1 MHEQDFLIFE
11 TGGVK
16 CAFPVEDS
24 ERVVQAA
31 KLTAYPSMPEE
42 MEGMLN
48 IGEELIP
55 VIDLRYML
63 EVEKTDLSPVHYFLV
78 FNTIDGVVAI
88 RAETMPATTKIRF
101 DQAEVLDRIGDRPE
115 QIKNMIGKDDQTIL
129 ILEPDGLY
137 PRSSVDFVRGII
149 KPEA

>member
-1 MHEQDFLIFE
+1 MREQNFLIFE

-16 CAFPVEDS
+16 CVLPVEDS

-31 KLTAYPSMPEE
+31 KLTSYPNMPEE

-63 EVEKTDLSPVHYFLV
+63 SVDKQELSPDHYFLV
-78 FNTIDGVVAI
+78 IRTVNGTAAI
-88 RAETMPATTKIRF
+88 RAETLPDTTIIKL
-101 DQAEVLDRIGDRPE
+101 DQAEVLDQVGDRPE
-115 QIKNMIGKDDQTIL
+115 QIRNMIGKDDQTVL
-129 ILEPDGLY
+129 ILDPDGLY